1 MQRYNKMRGF
11 IIVLFSVTLEGCIAQ
26 KPIDLVFTESGKG
39 AGIESGLVEKTATA
53 ASTDLS
59 SIDTTIS
66 SAEILLEFTLKENGS
81 KDGYPLQIKELR
93 FTNIGTGDAADF
105 RFILEGPGSNNTVGT
120 SVGQTVYFKDFGD
133 IIVPDGETS
142 GRIYQVKAHVR
153 SNIQGST
160 TDNQTVLLK
169 TSPLTDFDV
178 TETSSNLLASNNA
191 FQQNAG
197 APMTVVATHLRGG
210 GTFQFASVPR
220 NSDFPGIPSIY
231 AQDINQR
238 VDKDF
243 NFVIQIAPRAGA
255 LCASVVT
262 GNLTSSDGG
271 LNKAAVQGV
280 VSWTDLKYDT
290 IETIKVYATAPTAT
304 PAILQ
309 NECTS
314 GFDVTGP

>member
-1 MQRYNKMRGF
+1 MKRLNKMRGC
-11 IIVLFSVTLEGCIAQ
+11 IILIIPLWLVACIAQ
-26 KPIDLVFTESGKG
+26 KSIDLVFTESGKG

-66 SAEILLEFTLKENGS
+66 SAEILLEFTVKENGS
-81 KDGYPLQIKELR
+81 KDGYPLQIRELR

-105 RFILEGPGSNNTVGT
+105 RFILEGPGSNNTVGS

-142 GRIYQVKAHVR
+142 GRTYQVKAHVR

-169 TSPLTDFDV
+169 TTPVTDFDV
-178 TETSSNLLASNNA
+178 AETSSNLLASNNS

-220 NSDFPGIPSIY
+220 NSDFPGIQSIY
-231 AQDINQR
+231 AQDIHQR

-243 NFVIQIAPRAGA
+243 NFVIQIAPQAGA
-255 LCASVVT
+255 LCASPVT
-262 GNLTSSDGG
+262 GNLTSLDGG

-280 VSWTDLKYDT
+280 ASWTDLKYDA
-290 IETIKVYATAPTAT
+290 IETIKVYATSPTAT
-304 PAILQ
+304 PPLDQ
-309 NECTS
+309 NECTTS
-314 GFDVTGP
+314 FNVTGP

>member
-1 MQRYNKMRGF
+1 MQRLKKMRGYIF
-11 IIVLFSVTLEGCIAQ
+11 VLIPSLLFACIAQ

-39 AGIESGLVEKTATA
+39 AGIDSGLVEKTATA

-59 SIDTTIS
+59 SIDTTIG
-66 SAEILLEFTLKENGS
+66 SAEILLEFTVKENGS

-105 RFILEGPGSNNTVGT
+105 RFILEGPGSNNTVGS
-120 SVGQTVYFKDFGD
+120 SVGQIVYFKNFGD
-133 IIVPDGETS
+133 IIVPDGETT
-142 GRIYQVKAHVR
+142 GRTYQVKAHVR

-169 TSPLTDFDV
+169 TSPTTDFDV
-178 TETSSNLLASNNA
+178 AEASSNLLASNAA

-197 APMTVVATHLRGG
+197 AAMTVVATHLRGG
-210 GTFQFASVPR
+210 GTFQFASVQI
-220 NSDFPGIPSIY
+220 NQDFPGIQSIY

-243 NFVIQIAPRAGA
+243 NFVIQLSPRAGA
-255 LCASVVT
+255 LCASAVI

-280 VSWTDLKYDT
+280 ASWTDLKHDA

-304 PAILQ
+304 PVLTQ
-309 NECTS
+309 NECTTS
-314 GFDVTGP
+314 FDVTAP